1 MRFQIHVHVHIRVL
15 DRAYRLYVIQP
26 KALGYLTEVLRR
38 HGIQE
43 PRHHLLDGP
52 SLLLRQFVY
61 HGSLRHALDVDVV
74 RRLPR
79 AGLVVGMVRCRCR
92 LGGKRPMRTMEVRL
106 VECRKGA
113 RFVVDGT

>member
-1 MRFQIHVHVHIRVL
+1 MSFQIHVHVHIRIL
-15 DRAYRLYVIQP
+15 DCADRLDVVQP

-61 HGSLRHALDVDVV
+61 HGSLRHALDVNVV

-79 AGLVVGMVRCRCR
+79 TGLVVGIRGRHR
-92 LGGKRPMRTMEVRL
+92 LGG
-106 VECRKGA
+106 
-113 RFVVDGT
+113 